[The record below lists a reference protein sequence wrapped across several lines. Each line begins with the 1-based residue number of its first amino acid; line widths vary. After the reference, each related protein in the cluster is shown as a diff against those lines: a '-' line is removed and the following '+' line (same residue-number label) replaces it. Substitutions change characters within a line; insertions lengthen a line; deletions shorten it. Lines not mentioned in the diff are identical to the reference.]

1 MRRIV
6 NGLRILSIIMFGLS
20 FYIIISNVSPDVWEV
35 DRALNVGKLI
45 LVLLWILTVL
55 ISALAGQGDLNSP
68 ITATIY
74 GSIWNGILGQETTP
88 TDPIALLGEL
98 FPATAEMT
106 PGRLFIASLVS
117 FAMFVVVPLAIIASI
132 GFLRY
137 CDTKLATLAF
147 ICLQLILIIGFL
159 TDSYIDSLD
168 DSFLQYSSDSITD
181 LLSSPLFQVGLL
193 TYLYLEISFSAAYSY
208 RIIDPLVGRR
218 RRITSHIKQV
228 REYVPKREEAAPD
241 ITRMPTSSRGAK
253 FSMEAITYLR
263 EALERRIFKR
273 REEEYSVNQRLK
285 TYFETLITQNP
296 DAEQTLTAESVSPKA
311 LRIAAAIAPNLI
323 IRMAVVV
330 IVAWVLLNPSRLLKT
345 FILIPQNAQPLLQSL
360 ELSQPEILLSIL
372 APVVIGFFILAFL
385 LSWVRDKWLLQRE
398 ETEEVPITPSESN
411 ESTQVLPESL

>member
-6 NGLRILSIIMFGLS
+6 NGLRFLSIIMFGLS

-55 ISALAGQGDLNSP
+55 ISALAGQGDLTSDV
-68 ITATIY
+68 TVTIY

-88 TDPIALLGEL
+88 TDLRFVLEDL

-117 FAMFVVVPLAIIASI
+117 FALFVVVPLAIIASI
-132 GFLRY
+132 GFLRN
-137 CDTKLATLAF
+137 CDTQLATLAF
-147 ICLQLILIIGFL
+147 VCLQLVLIVGFL
-159 TDSYIDSLD
+159 TDSYIDTLND
-168 DSFLQYSSDSITD
+168 KFLQYSSDSITD
-181 LLSSPLFQVGLL
+181 LLSSPLFQAGLL

-218 RRITSHIKQV
+218 RRITSHIKHV

-241 ITRMPTSSRGAK
+241 ITRMPTSSRGVK

-263 EALERRIFKR
+263 EALERRIFKQ
-273 REEEYSVNQRLK
+273 REEEYSVNQRLR
-285 TYFETLITQNP
+285 TYFETLVTQNP

-311 LRIAAAIAPNLI
+311 SRIAAAIAPNLI
-323 IRMAVVV
+323 VRMVVVV
-330 IVAWVLLNPSRLLKT
+330 IVAWVLLNPSRLLKQ

-360 ELSQPEILLSIL
+360 ELSQPEILLAIL
-372 APVVIGFFILAFL
+372 APVVIGFFILAVL
-385 LSWVRDKWLLQRE
+385 LSWIRDKWLVQRE
-398 ETEEVPITPSESN
+398 EAEEVPVTPSELK
-411 ESTQVLPESL
+411 ESAQVLPES